1 VLLGKIIKRTA
12 LGDDTPDKCMV
23 VFRRTSLVRSLR
35 IAEEHPSSSLSI
47 RIKFNSGRIRELTAI
62 VTEQYGEQF
71 TESIRTKFQVKAVE
85 DVNNRLG
92 SVGVPDECEHKL
104 WDRKV
109 QGQQYFAAWPSN
121 DRVHFNYRKVRMVL
135 HELQEVL
142 VSTAYMAFFVHLEP
156 VLCLSASAH
165 AYYSRHV
172 DIPCCEDTLVH
183 VIVECSFIEHD
194 LISMVDA
201 YMVKR
206 LAFHE
211 KRADNGIQSDRF
223 FFSNLQSLAAL
234 RAQCLVFA

>member
-1 VLLGKIIKRTA
+1 
-12 LGDDTPDKCMV
+12 
-23 VFRRTSLVRSLR
+23 
-35 IAEEHPSSSLSI
+35 
-47 RIKFNSGRIRELTAI
+47 
-62 VTEQYGEQF
+62 
-71 TESIRTKFQVKAVE
+71 
-85 DVNNRLG
+85 
-92 SVGVPDECEHKL
+92 
-104 WDRKV
+104 
-109 QGQQYFAAWPSN
+109 
-121 DRVHFNYRKVRMVL
+121 MVL

-142 VSTAYMAFFVHLEP
+142 VSTAYTAFFVHLEP

-223 FFSNLQSLAAL
+223 FFSDLQSLAAL
-234 RAQCLVFA
+234 RAQCLVFFLCVCRRVYPFFQRTGPFGFAAIANIWRFRKPGANLALIFTAQ